1 MTALDR
7 LSHRNSTM
15 PTPSTSSPAAS
26 TPLGKLLRYVVAAG
40 LMVAGSFLIA
50 DLASADQT
58 KPRKADLAA
67 VAAALKAQNPGTRI
81 DSVQLAPIDGLYEV
95 VMGRNVAYMDA
106 SGRFALFGHIWDMQ
120 TRRDLTA
127 DRKSLLDRV
136 DVAALDK
143 GLALKH
149 VRGKGT
155 REVFVFADPQC
166 SFCKQQ
172 EQALLSMDDVT
183 VYTFVLPV
191 LGVESRRIA
200 DGVLCSADPAAAW
213 SAWMLRGQRPVAA
226 GQACKASTEGAEQLA
241 RGLGINSTPTLVA
254 LDGRKNAGAMGLT
267 QLTSWLSLV
276 QPVQSG
282 QDAAITTV
290 TSTVTP
296 TVTTPVPASGSQ
308 AATR

>member
-1 MTALDR
+1 
-7 LSHRNSTM
+7 M

-50 DLASADQT
+50 DLASAEEA
-58 KPRKADLAA
+58 KPWKKPMPDLKADLDARHLA
-67 VAAALKAQNPGTRI
+67 RVRDTLQKVSPGTRI
-81 DSVQLAPIDGLYEV
+81 DSVQFAPIDGLYEV

-143 GLALKH
+143 SLALKH

-183 VYTFVLPV
+183 VYTFVLPI

-226 GQACKASTEGAEQLA
+226 GQACKASTEGVEQLA